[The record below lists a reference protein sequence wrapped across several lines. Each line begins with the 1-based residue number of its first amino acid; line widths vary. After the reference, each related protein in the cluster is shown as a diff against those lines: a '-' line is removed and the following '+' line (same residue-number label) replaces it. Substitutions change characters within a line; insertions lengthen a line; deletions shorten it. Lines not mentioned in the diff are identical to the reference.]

1 MPPPASV
8 RAGLCTTSPLVF
20 ITFAAGKKYLKTVRK
35 CPETTPLGRR
45 TGAITVPPNSDEHDF
60 VFVAGPLPSGIIGL
74 EVMFFAKKKEHQ
86 KKRRKQ
92 ESNNAIEVCAS
103 SARYRRQITHRPCRC
118 YLSLSLSL
126 SLSLVLSFFH
136 TGPCVC
142 VCVSVCVCLC
152 VSCFAAQ
159 KKNTLGSSIGAL
171 PLSLSLSFYR
181 CTGRIL
187 RFAGL
192 LELRIVQLLFCFST
206 SHQVGIETV
215 RISSPLI
222 ESFDGTS

>member
-126 SLSLVLSFFH
+126 SLSCSFFLSH
-136 TGPCVC
+136 WPVCLCVRVCVC
-142 VCVSVCVCLC
+142 VCV
-152 VSCFAAQ
+152 CFVFRGP
-159 KKNTLGSSIGAL
+159 KEKHSGLFDWSPS
-171 PLSLSLSFYR
+171 PLSLSLVLPLHRPYLAFRWPARITDRSAFISF
-181 CTGRIL
+181 
-187 RFAGL
+187 
-192 LELRIVQLLFCFST
+192 
-206 SHQVGIETV
+206 
-215 RISSPLI
+215 
-222 ESFDGTS
+222 FD